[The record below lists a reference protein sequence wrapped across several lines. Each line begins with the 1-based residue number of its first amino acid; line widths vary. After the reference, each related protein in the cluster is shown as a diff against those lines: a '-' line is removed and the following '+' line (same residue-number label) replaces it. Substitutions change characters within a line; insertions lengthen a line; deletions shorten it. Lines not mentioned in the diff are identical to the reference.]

1 MKLDDIKK
9 IAAGVGVKAG
19 KLRKADLIRQIQL
32 AELNEPCFSTGK
44 AESCGQENC
53 LWREDCDR

>member
-9 IAAGVGVKAG
+9 IAAAVGVKAG
-19 KLRKADLIRQIQL
+19 KLRKADLVRQIQL

-44 AESCGQENC
+44 SDFCGQESC
-53 LWREDCDR
+53 LWREDCDQ